1 MTDRGRNFWSE
12 HPFVQI
18 DHMRTGFR
26 KPTSQRPAARVQ
38 RRRRDEGPAQAHE
51 RSIAEPEP
59 QDRSRR
65 LNGPENREL
74 RSGGPQD
81 KALYI
86 CRCGSAFHAGVS
98 ASVRCP
104 HCGDSQAW

>member
-1 MTDRGRNFWSE
+1 
-12 HPFVQI
+12 
-18 DHMRTGFR
+18 MRTGFR
-26 KPTSQRPAARVQ
+26 KPTKQRPALRVT
-38 RRRRDEGPAQAHE
+38 RRRRDEDFVQVHE
-51 RSIAEPEP
+51 RPIAEPAP

-65 LNGPENREL
+65 PNGPENREL

-86 CRCGSAFHAGVS
+86 CRCGSAFQAVVS

-104 HCGDSQAW
+104 HCGDPQAW